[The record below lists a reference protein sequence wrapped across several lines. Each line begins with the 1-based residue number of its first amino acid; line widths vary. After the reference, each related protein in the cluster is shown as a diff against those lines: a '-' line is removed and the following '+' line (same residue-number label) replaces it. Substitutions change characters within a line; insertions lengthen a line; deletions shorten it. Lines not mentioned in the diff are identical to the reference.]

1 MKARKYIERNRTTAG
16 RATGTLLCQ
25 LSLPTIDAEY
35 DWRPF
40 VGNPARVVE
49 KIRHFVERH
58 LPKNPVLQ
66 KDASFVIQAEVRAS
80 GGGLRR
86 KRLAKWQFGD
96 DLDLVFEKASQAW
109 ASLELEEDYT
119 TIEVEV

>member
-58 LPKNPVLQ
+58 LPKNPVFQ

-86 KRLAKWQFGD
+86 KRLAKWKFGD
-96 DLDLVFEKASQAW
+96 ELDLVFEKASQAW
-109 ASLELEEDYT
+109 ATLELEEDYT
-119 TIEVEV
+119 TIEGEI